1 MYDSR
6 WWLLYSLPE
15 SFTRK
20 SFPTT
25 LCRGVLM
32 SVMCSSMTLSVS
44 CITGLPIV
52 SSSGGAS
59 PLNVMLMLRG
69 VVFSDVLR
77 TTSGVGAG
85 MPKLRGS
92 VFGVALSG
100 AGAAFAAAGGWATG
114 GSRVAAPG
122 VSDG

>member
-1 MYDSR
+1 
-6 WWLLYSLPE
+6 
-15 SFTRK
+15 
-20 SFPTT
+20 
-25 LCRGVLM
+25 
-32 SVMCSSMTLSVS
+32 
-44 CITGLPIV
+44 
-52 SSSGGAS
+52 
-59 PLNVMLMLRG
+59 MLMLRG

-100 AGAAFAAAGGWATG
+100 AGAAFAVAGGWATG

-122 VSDG
+122 VSDGWTALVDACEGVRETMVGTGVGFGAGRV